1 DGPRPFEGMTFVVT
15 GALEGWSRDEAH
27 ALIKRLGGR
36 PTGSVS
42 KKTTSVLAG
51 SDAGSKLDK
60 ALALGVPVLTEAQF
74 REMTGGD
81 GA

>member
-1 DGPRPFEGMTFVVT
+1 MTFVVT

-27 ALIKRLGGR
+27 ELIKRLGGR

-42 KKTTSVLAG
+42 KKTSYVLAG
-51 SDAGSKLDK
+51 ADAGSKLDK

-74 REMTGGD
+74 REMAGEGG
-81 GA
+81 A